1 MRRHDTDV
9 TSLVFGVIFAG
20 VALVWALV
28 ETDVVKLDNLTVLG
42 PAVLVVAG
50 LIGLV
55 ASLRGSRPRDDG
67 GRDDREPEPAYQGY
81 GSPAGDAP
89 RDSDEHHGD
98 PDSDSRH

>member
-28 ETDVVKLDNLTVLG
+28 ETDVVELDNLTVLG

-55 ASLRGSRPRDDG
+55 GLVASLRGSRPRDEE
-67 GRDDREPEPAYQGY
+67 GRAELEPELGLEPHDR
-81 GSPAGDAP
+81 P
-89 RDSDEHHGD
+89 
-98 PDSDSRH
+98 

>member
-50 LIGLV
+50 LVGLV
-55 ASLRGSRPRDDG
+55 ASLRGSRPRDEE
-67 GRDDREPEPAYQGY
+67 GRAELEPELGLEPHDR
-81 GSPAGDAP
+81 P
-89 RDSDEHHGD
+89 
-98 PDSDSRH
+98 